1 MKGGVHGQI
10 DLESIDV
17 ESGEGKGKASE
28 ADFQLEVV
36 DSPLKNAQTKT
47 STATPP
53 SSYHQS
59 SENAIEVDD
68 SLVNDAHSEPS
79 TSTPPS
85 SHHQISEI
93 TIEIMPQ
100 DQKEISK
107 RSSAE
112 SRGSFRSMRSTMSMV
127 SETVRKNKKSVLV
140 MASVSLLLYTVIVVS
155 RILAMKGDGEGDQ
168 HSGNNTI
175 ADVST

>member
-1 MKGGVHGQI
+1 MEFGTV
-10 DLESIDV
+10 
-17 ESGEGKGKASE
+17 
-28 ADFQLEVV
+28 
-36 DSPLKNAQTKT
+36 KNAQTKT

-59 SENAIEVDD
+59 SENTIEVDD
-68 SLVNDAHSEPS
+68 SLVSNAQTEPS

-85 SHHQISEI
+85 SHHQSSEN

-112 SRGSFRSMRSTMSMV
+112 SHGSLRSIRSAMSMV
-127 SETVRKNKKSVLV
+127 SETVRK
-140 MASVSLLLYTVIVVS
+140 
-155 RILAMKGDGEGDQ
+155 
-168 HSGNNTI
+168 
-175 ADVST
+175 

>member
-1 MKGGVHGQI
+1 MKGGVHGKI

-17 ESGEGKGKASE
+17 ECGEGKGKASE

-59 SENAIEVDD
+59 SENTIEVDD
-68 SLVNDAHSEPS
+68 SLVHNAQTEPS

-85 SHHQISEI
+85 SQHQTSEN
-93 TIEIMPQ
+93 TIEV
-100 DQKEISK
+100 DDS
-107 RSSAE
+107 
-112 SRGSFRSMRSTMSMV
+112 
-127 SETVRKNKKSVLV
+127 LV
-140 MASVSLLLYTVIVVS
+140 
-155 RILAMKGDGEGDQ
+155 
-168 HSGNNTI
+168 N
-175 ADVST
+175 